1 VKPELVRGER
11 GGGAGGAAAQ
21 TGDGKGA
28 PKGIWLA
35 FGWLWTE
42 GREDGVV
49 VVQGSRESKVV

>member
-11 GGGAGGAAAQ
+11 GGGAGGAAAH

-28 PKGIWLA
+28 PKGIWLEL
-35 FGWLWTE
+35 GWHP
-42 GREDGVV
+42 DGVV

>member
-1 VKPELVRGER
+1 MKPELVRGER
-11 GGGAGGAAAQ
+11 GGGAGGAAAH

-35 FGWLWTE
+35 LGWHPE

-49 VVQGSRESKVV
+49 VVQGSRESEVV